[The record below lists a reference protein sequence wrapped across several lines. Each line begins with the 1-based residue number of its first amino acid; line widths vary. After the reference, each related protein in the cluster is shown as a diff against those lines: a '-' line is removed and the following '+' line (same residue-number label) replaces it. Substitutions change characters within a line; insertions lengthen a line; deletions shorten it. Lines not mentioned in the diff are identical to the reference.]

1 MAHAIRLREPWVVTC
16 LAAERLEFRR
26 RFQCPPA
33 LRAADR
39 VWLTITGL
47 PPATQVTVNGRS
59 IDQADDVALGM
70 RHDIR
75 ALVQP
80 RNEIVITLS
89 LDNATTVTI
98 DETADRLRREVLA
111 AGLVRLEIE

>member
-1 MAHAIRLREPWVVTC
+1 MACRSTLSDG
-16 LAAERLEFRR
+16 LA
-26 RFQCPPA
+26 Q
-33 LRAADR
+33 
-39 VWLTITGL
+39 GL
-47 PPATQVTVNGRS
+47 
-59 IDQADDVALGM
+59 

-80 RNEIVITLS
+80 HNEIVITLS

-98 DETADRLRREVLA
+98 DEMADRLRREVLA